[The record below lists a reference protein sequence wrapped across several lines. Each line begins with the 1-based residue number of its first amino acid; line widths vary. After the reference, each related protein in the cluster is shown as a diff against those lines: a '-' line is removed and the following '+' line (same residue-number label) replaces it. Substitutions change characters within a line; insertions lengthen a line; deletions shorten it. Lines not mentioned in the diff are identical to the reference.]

1 VHSVFCESTVNL
13 DIIVSF
19 HHKLVVKRL
28 ENDENERQLKCKI
41 CDVGLCIFGCF
52 KNYHTKA
59 RFSYW
64 TWRVK
69 PIYTSSKYLQ
79 KMYVY

>member
-1 VHSVFCESTVNL
+1 VISDFV
-13 DIIVSF
+13 VSF
-19 HHKLVVKRL
+19 HHKLAVKRCL
-28 ENDENERQLKCKI
+28 ENDEIERQLKCKI
-41 CDVGLCIFGCF
+41 YDVELCIFGYF
-52 KNYHTKA
+52 KKYHTKA

-69 PIYTSSKYLQ
+69 PIYTSSRYLQ